1 MSKWLLDA
9 GHGGSDPGATYNGRR
24 ECDDVL
30 RLILRV
36 GEILKNNGETVSY
49 TRTTDKSLSLPE
61 RSNMDKAG
69 AYDYFVSIHRNAY
82 QPEKAKGV
90 ETHIYASGGKREEL
104 AKKVNDNLVAVGF
117 TNRGVKI
124 SNFHVLRE
132 TKSAAILIETGFI
145 DNTSDNN
152 LFDSKFEAIA
162 QAIAKGCLSQVG
174 KSIKVEYTSN
184 TTTTVTGET
193 YYRVIVGS
201 YKDRNNAVAQQNK
214 LKEKGFDSFLEA
226 FKK

>member
-1 MSKWLLDA
+1 MAKWLIDP
-9 GHGGSDPGATYNGRR
+9 GHGGADSGAIYKGRR

-30 RLILRV
+30 KLALRV
-36 GEILKNNGETVSY
+36 GELLKNNNENVYY
-49 TRTTDKSLSLPE
+49 TRVTDTTISLAE
-61 RSNMDKAG
+61 RSRKENSGD
-69 AYDYFVSIHRNAY
+69 YDYFISIHRNAY

-104 AKKVNDNLVAVGF
+104 AKKVNANLVALGF

-132 TKSAAILIETGFI
+132 TKSAAIIIETGFI

-174 KSIKVEYTSN
+174 KSIKVESTSN

>member
-1 MSKWLLDA
+1 MAKWLLDA
-9 GHGGSDPGATYNGRR
+9 GHGGTDPGATYNGRK
-24 ECDDVL
+24 ESNDVL
-30 RLILRV
+30 KLTLRV
-36 GEILKNNGETVSY
+36 GEILKDNGEAVSY
-49 TRTTDKSLSLPE
+49 TRTTDKALSLAE
-61 RSNMDKAG
+61 RSNIDKAG
-69 AYDYFVSIHRNAY
+69 SYDYFVSIHRNAY

-90 ETHIYASGGKREEL
+90 ETHIYASCGKREEL

-162 QAIAKGCLSQVG
+162 QAIAKGCLSQIG
-174 KSIKVEYTSN
+174 KSIKVESTSN
-184 TTTTVTGET
+184 STATATRET

-201 YKDRNNAVAQQNK
+201 YKDRNNADAQQKK
-214 LKEKGFDSFLEA
+214 LKENGFDSFLEA